1 MHSYT
6 GNKVLWKNPEN
17 SLTPA
22 QPAKERKPAL
32 RQVGKTWPHQSL
44 QSGKPHPYVDST
56 TWGNLKKLELL
67 PEEGLKATWGTPA
80 FKTCTWEPS
89 PPNIQWGRVTGPA
102 ATQPTGLLAVYGVV
116 LSFIDLPASGAAP
129 SGWWTLWERLI
140 CWSWSI
146 ELKDRFWFDRHLEAG
161 GSLPW
166 VEHWQAPSLCSR
178 GTLVAGR
185 HLYGGR
191 RTPARCP
198 SAHHGPP
205 AAVCSS
211 AKASARS
218 GLGFRRLLP
227 WDSYLL
233 ALMTIELPCLGPT
246 GRSLTEE
253 ELLNGRLPPPGHGR
267 HLQGTARG
275 PQAPYI
281 VFLWQWPIS

>member
-6 GNKVLWKNPEN
+6 GNKVLWKKPEN

-44 QSGKPHPYVDST
+44 QSGKLHPYVDST
-56 TWGNLKKLELL
+56 TWGKLKKLELL

-89 PPNIQWGRVTGPA
+89 PQNIQWGRVTGPA

-129 SGWWTLWERLI
+129 SGWWTFGRGSFAGLGASNWRTGSDLTDIWRQAEVFRG
-140 CWSWSI
+140 SNTG
-146 ELKDRFWFDRHLEAG
+146 RHR
-161 GSLPW
+161 
-166 VEHWQAPSLCSR
+166 LCSC

-218 GLGFRRLLP
+218 GLGFRQLLP
-227 WDSYLL
+227 WDSW
-233 ALMTIELPCLGPT
+233 I
-246 GRSLTEE
+246 S
-253 ELLNGRLPPPGHGR
+253 PGSDDYRASMPGSHR
-267 HLQGTARG
+267 TVTHRRRVIKWTAATSRVRPEG
-275 PQAPYI
+275 HRPRT
-281 VFLWQWPIS
+281 